1 MDILE
6 KGDEDAVVEQVMR
19 ALGQLGDPFAV
30 PLIEK
35 RAVGSFFSKPPVEVR
50 VAALS
55 ALGAIG
61 TPHAMSVVEG
71 ARDEIRAVVQQI
83 LAAK

>member
-1 MDILE
+1 M
-6 KGDEDAVVEQVMR
+6 VEQVVR

-35 RAVGSFFSKPPVEVR
+35 RAVGSFFYKPSVEVR

-55 ALGAIG
+55 ALAAIG

-71 ARDEIRAVVQQI
+71 ATDDKDAKIRAVVQQI
-83 LAAK
+83 LSGK